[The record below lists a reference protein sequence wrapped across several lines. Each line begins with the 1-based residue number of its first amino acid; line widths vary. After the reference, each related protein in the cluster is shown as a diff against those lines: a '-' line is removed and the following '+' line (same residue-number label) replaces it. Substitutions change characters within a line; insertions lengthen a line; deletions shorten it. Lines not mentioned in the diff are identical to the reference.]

1 MATFAF
7 ASENLSLHYCVIVE
21 KSKSLFAF
29 SFAAVRLVA
38 MSNTKYDV
46 ILIGAGPAG
55 YFAAYE
61 LNKLCPQLKIAL
73 IDGGN
78 PIEKRHCPVLE
89 HKIRTCPLN
98 PKGYS
103 ECFPACSITSGFGGA
118 GAYSDGKFNITTE
131 FGGWLTDYIS
141 EEELLDVI
149 NYIDGINLHFGA
161 TETITDPNTPIVK
174 QIERRAMAAG
184 LKLLRS
190 NVRHLGTEENLKIL
204 TRISNYLKER
214 IDMFFGVKAKDII
227 VKEDRVCGVILE
239 DGRQFDA
246 DYVSLSI
253 GREGSKWL
261 NEILEKRGVKMSQTQ
276 VDIGVRVECPN
287 LVMEEINENLYEG
300 KFIYQTKTGQT
311 VRTFCSNPG
320 GHVVVENYE
329 GVVNVNG
336 HSYGDAKLSS
346 KYTNFALL
354 VSHHFSEPF
363 KEPNEYAKKVSSLA
377 NQLACGG
384 VIVQRFGD
392 IRLGRRSTEK
402 RIREGFIRP
411 TLKEAV
417 PGDLTLCMPH
427 KTIQAIVEMIE
438 VLDKVTPGIAT
449 EHTLLYGVEAKYYSA
464 HPEIDNNLEVKQIAN
479 LYVGGDGAGLTRGLA
494 QAGAS
499 GVLIARDIAKKY
511 SN

>member
-1 MATFAF
+1 MKF
-7 ASENLSLHYCVIVE
+7 
-21 KSKSLFAF
+21 
-29 SFAAVRLVA
+29 
-38 MSNTKYDV
+38 DV
-46 ILIGAGPAG
+46 ILVGAGPAG

-61 LNKLCPQLKIAL
+61 LTKLCPDLKIAL
-73 IDGGN
+73 VDGGN
-78 PIEKRHCPVLE
+78 PIEKRRCPVLE
-89 HKIRTCPLN
+89 HKLQKCPLN

-103 ECFPACSITSGFGGA
+103 ECYPACSITNGFGGA

-131 FGGWLTDYIS
+131 FGGWLTDYMD
-141 EEELLDVI
+141 EDALLDVI
-149 NYIDGINLHFGA
+149 NYVDRINLDYGA
-161 TETITDPNTPIVK
+161 TEKITDPNTPIVK

-190 NVRHLGTEENLKIL
+190 KVRHLGTEENLKIL
-204 TRISNYLKER
+204 TRISRYLEQH
-214 IDMFFGVKAKDII
+214 ITMLFGTKVRDII
-227 VKEDRVCGVILE
+227 VEEGEVRGVIME
-239 DGRQFDA
+239 DGHTLEA
-246 DYVSLSI
+246 SYVSLSV

-261 NEILEKRGVKMSQTQ
+261 SEVLEKRDVKMSQTQ

-287 LVMEEINENLYEG
+287 LVMEEINDNLYEG
-300 KFIYQTKTGQT
+300 KFLYQTKSGNT

-336 HSYGDAKLSS
+336 HSYSDSRLSS
-346 KYTNFALL
+346 RNTNFALL

-363 KEPNEYAKKVSSLA
+363 KAPNEYAKKVSSLA

-402 RIREGFIRP
+402 RIREGFVKP
-411 TLKEAV
+411 TLAEAV
-417 PGDLTLCMPH
+417 PGDLTLCMPQ
-427 KTIQAIVEMIE
+427 KTMEAIIEMIE

-464 HPEIDNNLEVKQIAN
+464 HPDIFNTFEVKTIKN

-499 GVLIARDIAKKY
+499 GVLIARDIAKKVGK
-511 SN
+511 

>member
-1 MATFAF
+1 MKF
-7 ASENLSLHYCVIVE
+7 
-21 KSKSLFAF
+21 
-29 SFAAVRLVA
+29 
-38 MSNTKYDV
+38 DV
-46 ILIGAGPAG
+46 IFVGAGPAG

-61 LNKLCPQLKIAL
+61 LNKLKPELKIAL

-78 PIEKRHCPVLE
+78 SIEKRHCPVLE
-89 HKIRTCPLN
+89 HKLQKCPLN
-98 PKGYS
+98 AKGYS
-103 ECFPACSITSGFGGA
+103 ECYPACSITNGFGGA

-131 FGGWLTDYIS
+131 FGGWLTDYIE

-149 NYIDGINLHFGA
+149 DYIDKINLDFGA
-161 TETITDPNTPIVK
+161 TDVITDPNDPKVK
-174 QIERRAMAAG
+174 SIERRAMAAG

-190 NVRHLGTEENLKIL
+190 KVRHLGTEENLKIL
-204 TRISNYLKER
+204 TRISDYLKPR
-214 IDMFFGVKAKDII
+214 VSMFFGKKVKDVLVEDKKVKGI
-227 VKEDRVCGVILE
+227 VME
-239 DGRQFDA
+239 DGTVYEA
-246 DYVSLSI
+246 DFVSLSV

-261 NEILEKRGVKMSQTQ
+261 GETLEKFGVQFSQNQ
-276 VDIGVRVECPN
+276 VDVGVRVECPN
-287 LVMEEINENLYEG
+287 LVMEEINETLYEG
-300 KFIYQTKTGQT
+300 KFIRQTRNGNT

-336 HSYGDAKLSS
+336 HSYSDSKLSS
-346 KYTNFALL
+346 ENTNFALL

-363 KEPNEYAKKVSSLA
+363 KAPNEYAKKVSSLA

-384 VIVQRFGD
+384 VLVQRYGD
-392 IRLGRRSTEK
+392 LRLGRRSTEK
-402 RIREGFIRP
+402 RIKEGFVRP

-417 PGDLTLCMPH
+417 PGDLSLCLPMKTLE
-427 KTIQAIVEMIE
+427 AIIEMIE

-464 HPEIDNNLEVKQIAN
+464 HPGIKKTLELKDIEN

-499 GVLIARDIAKKY
+499 GILIARDIASRK
-511 SN
+511 